1 MAASN
6 ANEVLGN
13 IKDSVLAGLADG
25 MTRVTER
32 AVKYGQELVSVPVEY
47 GEGGVVTVRSKRGEA
62 PRLETGRLQDSI
74 TASDPEM
81 DENGVRATVSANA
94 SYARILQTLFE
105 RPFMTG
111 GGGTKPTVEEKF
123 RKDAPK
129 LLAAAVKRA
138 VK

>member
-6 ANEVLGN
+6 AKIVLDD
-13 IKDSVLAGLADG
+13 IKDSIAAGLADG

-32 AVKYGQELVSVPVEY
+32 AVQYGQKLVAIPVEFPA
-47 GEGGVVTVRSKRGEA
+47 GERPVRSKRGEP
-62 PRLETGRLQDSI
+62 PRRETGELQDGI
-74 TASDPEM
+74 VAGDVEM
-81 DENGVRATVSANA
+81 GENSVSATVTSH
-94 SYARILQTLFE
+94 ARYSGELQGRYE

-111 GGGTKPTVEEKF
+111 SGGTKPTVEEKF

-138 VK
+138 IK